1 MDQSV
6 LAALNRVSRIEA
18 LPIGLGTG
26 DIYTVNIN
34 FELQ

>member
-6 LAALNRVSRIEA
+6 LSALNRVSRIDA
-18 LPIGLGTG
+18 LPTGLGTG
-26 DIYTVNIN
+26 DTYTVNIN

>member
-6 LAALNRVSRIEA
+6 LAALNRVTRIDA
-18 LPIGLGTG
+18 LPTGLGTG
-26 DIYTVNIN
+26 DSYTININ